1 MLRALAREIAN
12 ASGAVLLY
20 DEMATREPTG
30 ATLPLDVL
38 RLAQLTDN
46 FGRPGAGAG
55 PLMEDNNSLGA
66 RDMGVLPDQLPGY
79 LPLADGA
86 ALAQAWGTELP
97 ITAGKDY
104 DAMLDGGVRALYVMG
119 ADPARHATPEQLARL
134 EALDFL
140 IVQDL
145 CLTETAKRASVVLP
159 AVAYTE
165 KDGTFTNT
173 ERAVQVVRRAM
184 DELPGALPDWQIL
197 GGLANA
203 LGLSW
208 HYGSPVEILAEIR
221 RVVPLYAGVTRRG
234 LGKEGARWPF
244 SVGENGANGRPALV
258 GSSYLTWDMAER
270 GVSGGAG
277 GDEPALPRTQG
288 EHS

>member
-1 MLRALAREIAN
+1 
-12 ASGAVLLY
+12 
-20 DEMATREPTG
+20 
-30 ATLPLDVL
+30 
-38 RLAQLTDN
+38 
-46 FGRPGAGAG
+46 
-55 PLMEDNNSLGA
+55 
-66 RDMGVLPDQLPGY
+66 
-79 LPLADGA
+79 
-86 ALAQAWGTELP
+86 
-97 ITAGKDY
+97 
-104 DAMLDGGVRALYVMG
+104 MG

-140 IVQDL
+140 VVQDL

-203 LGLSW
+203 FGLSW
-208 HYGSPVEILAEIR
+208 HYGSSVEILAEIR
-221 RVVPLYAGVTRRG
+221 RTVPLYAGVSRRG

-244 SVGENGANGRPALV
+244 SVGENDANGKPTLV
-258 GSSYLTWDMAER
+258 GSPHLTWDMVAH

-277 GDEPALPRTQG
+277 GDEPAPSRTQG
-288 EHS
+288 EQG